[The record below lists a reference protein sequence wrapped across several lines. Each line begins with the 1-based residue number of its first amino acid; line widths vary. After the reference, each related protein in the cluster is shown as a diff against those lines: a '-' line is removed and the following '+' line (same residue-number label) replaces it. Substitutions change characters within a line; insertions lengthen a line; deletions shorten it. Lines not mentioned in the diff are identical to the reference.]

1 MKDLDSILTPL
12 SLSSEANE
20 TASAAFNICLQLAA
34 EIREQSLFIHEN
46 TQAQAEVTRQLALLE
61 IPHTEIIEEDKKKY
75 SNADKRKTALAE
87 ALEQD
92 TEYQNKLT
100 LLTKLR
106 SDVDVMNIERDYKK
120 NLLKVYLA
128 FG

>member
-1 MKDLDSILTPL
+1 M
-12 SLSSEANE
+12 
-20 TASAAFNICLQLAA
+20 
-34 EIREQSLFIHEN
+34 FIHEN

-61 IPHTEIIEEDKKKY
+61 IPHKEIIEEDKKKY